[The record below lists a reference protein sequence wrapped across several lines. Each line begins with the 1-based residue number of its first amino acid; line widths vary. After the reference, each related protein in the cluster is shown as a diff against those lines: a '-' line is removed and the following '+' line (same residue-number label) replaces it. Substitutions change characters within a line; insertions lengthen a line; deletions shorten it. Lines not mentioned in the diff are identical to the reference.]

1 MECNE
6 LQQQGEENCTFYL
19 EGVGCREQE
28 SFTTFLQ
35 KNQSTNLYLQR
46 SPILNMNSLKNNN
59 KMETKVVSF
68 EQLPELIQIW

>member
-28 SFTTFLQ
+28 SFITFFELTGGYVGVGEHRHRE
-35 KNQSTNLYLQR
+35 NNICYYFLISFH
-46 SPILNMNSLKNNN
+46 LNA
-59 KMETKVVSF
+59 
-68 EQLPELIQIW
+68 LIG